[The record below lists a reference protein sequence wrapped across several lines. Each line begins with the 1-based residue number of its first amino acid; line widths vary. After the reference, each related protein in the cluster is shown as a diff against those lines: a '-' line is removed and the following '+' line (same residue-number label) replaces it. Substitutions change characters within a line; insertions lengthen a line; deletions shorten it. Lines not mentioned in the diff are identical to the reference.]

1 MIKVNPSSGRMSYK
15 PVRSIFVYAFAV
27 SIVCQTA
34 SAEKLSFNRDI
45 RPLLSAA
52 CFRCHGFDEATR
64 QADLRLD
71 TPEGAKQLFASTNID
86 ENPLW
91 HRISSSDPD
100 TVMPP
105 PDEVRQLTADE
116 KALLKRWIEEGGE
129 YEQHW
134 AFNPIAKT
142 ELPPTIDGFSHWH
155 ASPIDR
161 FLLPAMIKRE
171 LTPQSEA
178 DRETLIRR
186 VSFTL
191 TGLPPTLEQ
200 IDAFVLDASEDAYR
214 QMVDRFLNSSHYG
227 EEMAKHWLDVA
238 RYGDTHGL
246 HLDNVRNIWPYRDWV
261 ISSFNQNQPF
271 DQFTIEQ
278 LAGDQIE
285 NPSQSQLV
293 ATGFNRCNVTTS
305 EGGAIVDEFLYRYAV
320 ERASTTFQAWMGL
333 TGGCAVCHD
342 HKYDPISAKEFYS
355 FYAFF
360 YSAADPAM
368 DGNRS
373 DTPPYLLLPTP
384 AQKAR
389 LTDLKTVESAAA
401 AELDQ
406 KALAWAS
413 SWDKWIAKSTP
424 MTKQNT
430 EMPSDSE
437 PSAENGA
444 DSNAPA
450 DPIYDIWLD
459 DQMPMGSSQNNTSRN
474 AEQWVSPDDML
485 PPLGRRALRMSY
497 GNFHEQ
503 TVTGGLVP
511 RVIPHAAELEVWVKL
526 DPLHPPEAILVEL
539 NTAHGDKKGKY
550 RFAWGEVDSLKRGKF
565 DNKTNVRVGDL
576 PSTGGWERLVV
587 KYDSFDI
594 PPGSVVDSFVLA
606 QFGGVLLWDAL
617 AIRGSRPADG
627 DPLLSFENWIAY
639 CIGRDIP
646 TVDSKVASALKQPR
660 DDGETLNEELLTQ
673 ARKAFIK
680 HVARSVPPELSRS
693 RAQWDQASVEVRVLE
708 AAIPGTMIYGELAT
722 PRQAHVMTRGQY
734 DAPAEPVQPGTPESL
749 PPLQNLTNGQRLTR
763 LDLAKWLVR
772 IDHPLTARVTVN
784 RFWQQVF
791 GTGIVETADDFG
803 TQGSPPTHPELLDWL
818 AADFIESGWDV
829 KSLMRSMVMSAA
841 FRQAS
846 HCDELRLSQD
856 PANRFLSRG
865 PRIRLDAEQ
874 IRDASLATSGLIN
887 LRIGGEG
894 FWGYQPPG
902 IWEPVGYANSNTRYY
917 LRDSG
922 DTIYRRSLYSFIK
935 RTAPP
940 PFMSNFDAPNRE
952 LFCTRRER
960 SNTPLQALQ
969 LMNDVQHVEA
979 ARSLAQQT
987 LRLGGAEPGSR
998 IDRMFRTVT
1007 ARYPDETERR
1017 ELLSVLDNFVQRFAA
1032 DEDSARALVSM
1043 GQSEPAKTIDTRQL
1057 AAYTLLANL
1066 ILNLDESISRN

>member
-1 MIKVNPSSGRMSYK
+1 MIKRNFCSGSLSFK
-15 PVRSIFVYAFAV
+15 PTQSIVVYAFALSV
-27 SIVCQTA
+27 ICQSA
-34 SAEKLSFNRDI
+34 SAEKISFNRDI

-64 QADLRLD
+64 QADMRLD
-71 TPEGAKQLFASTNID
+71 TPEGAKPLFASTNID

-91 HRISSSDPD
+91 HRISTSDPD
-100 TVMPP
+100 TAMPP
-105 PDEVRQLTADE
+105 PEEVRQLSEDE
-116 KALLKRWIEEGGE
+116 KALLRQWIEEGGN

-134 AFNPIAKT
+134 AFNPIAKA
-142 ELPPTIDGFSHWH
+142 ELPPQVDGFSVWNQ
-155 ASPIDR
+155 SPIDR
-161 FLLPAMIKRE
+161 FLLSAMVKRE
-171 LTPQSEA
+171 LRPQPEA

-191 TGLPPTLEQ
+191 TGLPPTLQQ
-200 IDAFVLDASEDAYR
+200 IDAFVLDTSADAYG
-214 QMVDRFLNSSHYG
+214 QMVDRFLNSPHYG

-261 ISSFNQNQPF
+261 INSFSQNQPF

-278 LAGDQIE
+278 LAGDQLE

-342 HKYDPISAKEFYS
+342 HKYDPISSKEFYS
-355 FYAFF
+355 FYSFF

-373 DTPPYLLLPTP
+373 DTPPYLLLPTV
-384 AQKAR
+384 AQKSQ
-389 LTDLKTVESAAA
+389 LNDLKLMESAASV
-401 AELDQ
+401 ELDQ
-406 KALAWAS
+406 KSMELALT
-413 SWDKWIAKSTP
+413 WDKWASATLAGKPTDSTP
-424 MTKQNT
+424 PGDAIN
-430 EMPSDSE
+430 DV
-437 PSAENGA
+437 
-444 DSNAPA
+444 
-450 DPIYDIWLD
+450 WLD
-459 DQMPMGSSQNNTSRN
+459 DQMPMGSSQSNTSRN
-474 AEQWVSPDDML
+474 AEQWVSSQSV
-485 PPLGRRALRMSY
+485 PPPPMGQRALRMSY
-497 GNFHEQ
+497 GDFHEQ

-511 RVIPHAAELEVWVKL
+511 RVIPHAAEIDIWVKL
-526 DPLHPPEAILVEL
+526 DPLHPPAALLLEL
-539 NTAHGDKKGKY
+539 NTVHGANKAKY
-550 RFAWGEVDSLKRGKF
+550 RFAWGVVEALKRGKF

-576 PSTGGWERLVV
+576 PLPGGWEKLVI
-587 KYDSFDI
+587 KHDSLDI
-594 PPGSVVDSFVLA
+594 PPGAVVDSFVFA
-606 QFGGVLLWDAL
+606 QFGGVVLWDAL
-617 AIRGSRPADG
+617 TIRGNRASND
-627 DPLLSFENWIAY
+627 DPRLSFENWTTY
-639 CIGRDIP
+639 CVGRDIP
-646 TVDSKVASALKQPR
+646 SVGSDVAAALKKPR
-660 DDGETLNEELLTQ
+660 GNDDPLKDELLTK
-673 ARKAFIK
+673 ARKAFIQY
-680 HVARSVPPELSRS
+680 VARTVPPEISRA

-708 AAIPGTMIYGELAT
+708 GSIPGTMIYGELST

-734 DAPAEPVQPGTPESL
+734 DAPAEPVQSGTPDSL
-749 PPLQNLTNGQRLTR
+749 PPLTKLADGQRLTR

-772 IDHPLTARVTVN
+772 NDHPLTARVTVN

-818 AADFIESGWDV
+818 AAGFIESGWDV
-829 KSLMRSMVMSAA
+829 KSLMRSMVMTAA

-846 HCDELRLSQD
+846 QCDDLSLRLD
-856 PANRFLSRG
+856 PANRFLARG

-979 ARSLAQQT
+979 ARALAQQT
-987 LRLGGAEPGSR
+987 LRLSGTEPGAR

-1007 ARYPDETERR
+1007 ARYPDETERS
-1017 ELLSVLDNFVQRFAA
+1017 ELLSVLHDFIQRYDA
-1032 DEDSARALVSM
+1032 DEESARVLILM
-1043 GQSEPAKTIDTRQL
+1043 GQSEPSSTVDSRQL

-1066 ILNLDESISRN
+1066 ILNLDESITRN